1 MFRRSVHEPLI
12 TKAEIE
18 GATMILMR
26 IDERVEEIYDALD
39 IEEEDDGEDSEEDA

>member
-1 MFRRSVHEPLI
+1 
-12 TKAEIE
+12 
-18 GATMILMR
+18 MILMR